1 MSGGAF
7 RDAGTAAIERV
18 SILEQEKAD
27 LEAEVARLRGEAGE
41 RRDDDVKPNEVARL
55 KVQLAAE
62 RADLKE
68 ALTELNPLARKLEAA
83 EKAFHAAKDDA
94 RLAAEETRT
103 AKGRL
108 AIAHGELATARDTIH
123 ELRVALRSA
132 EDGATLHG
140 QVTTEVPP
148 NLEAYMQRIQGER
161 DDLREEVRILK
172 EAAASTAGKRRSFLG
187 ALFGRRS

>member
-1 MSGGAF
+1 MSGDAF
-7 RDAGTAAIERV
+7 RDAGTAAFERV

-41 RRDDDVKPNEVARL
+41 RHDDDAKPNEVARL

-108 AIAHGELATARDTIH
+108 EIAHGELATARDTIH

-132 EDGATLHG
+132 EDGATLRG

-148 NLEAYMQRIQGER
+148 NLEAYMQRIQDER
-161 DDLREEVRILK
+161 DELREEVRTLK
-172 EAAASTAGKRRSFLG
+172 EAAARPAGKRSSILD
-187 ALFGRRS
+187 ALFGRR